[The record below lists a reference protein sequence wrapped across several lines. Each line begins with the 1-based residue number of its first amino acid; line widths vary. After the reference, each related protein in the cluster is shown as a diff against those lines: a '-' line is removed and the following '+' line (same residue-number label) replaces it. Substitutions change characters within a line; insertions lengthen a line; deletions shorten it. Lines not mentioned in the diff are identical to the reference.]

1 MKTNA
6 TKFSQFQNEIYEK
19 KHLHFKFF
27 FIINF
32 AQETE
37 NKSFNFIQLNSIVF
51 SMNQTY
57 FVPKAWSLF

>member
-19 KHLHFKFF
+19 KHLHLIFLT
-27 FIINF
+27 NF
-32 AQETE
+32 AHKTE

-57 FVPKAWSLF
+57 IVPKAWSLF